1 MTRPRLPG
9 GTNPARWPGTARLPP
24 STKTGCPRSR
34 ADGVPWGCSGE
45 PTGSRPPA
53 GRGANP
59 SSPGRGAGDGRE
71 ARSRASP
78 ARSAPGSPGNHAF
91 ALRAPCMGGHRRPGV
106 RQEWPGSAPASAG
119 PSVAGAAPPTPL
131 PGPVTADT
139 PLQGRAPFPPE
150 LSPKHVNPGGLHQA
164 SFVKDAAAFIT
175 ISSARLSRPPSACSR
190 GSFLSSGVILRL
202 PTPLGVPFAAAFP
215 P

>member
-1 MTRPRLPG
+1 MAGISARLCGSVRGWRCATHPASRPGHRGYSPSRPR
-9 GTNPARWPGTARLPP
+9 T
-24 STKTGCPRSR
+24 
-34 ADGVPWGCSGE
+34 VP
-45 PTGSRPPA
+45 
-53 GRGANP
+53 
-59 SSPGRGAGDGRE
+59 
-71 ARSRASP
+71 
-78 ARSAPGSPGNHAF
+78 
-91 ALRAPCMGGHRRPGV
+91 
-106 RQEWPGSAPASAG
+106 
-119 PSVAGAAPPTPL
+119 
-131 PGPVTADT
+131 
-139 PLQGRAPFPPE
+139 PPE